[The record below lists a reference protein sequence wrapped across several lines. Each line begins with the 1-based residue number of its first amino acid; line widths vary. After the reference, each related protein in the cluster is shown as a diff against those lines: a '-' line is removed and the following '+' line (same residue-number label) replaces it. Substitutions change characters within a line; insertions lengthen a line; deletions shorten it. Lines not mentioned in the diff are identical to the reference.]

1 MNEIR
6 QPAVLFNR
14 HNEHVLDP
22 QPRSDPNRSKVV
34 LNYLKSDFTNCLL
47 FEKVTAAVRIKW
59 KSKTLTL
66 TPLSGGRHI

>member
-14 HNEHVLDP
+14 HNEHVLDT
-22 QPRSDPNRSKVV
+22 QPRSDPNRSKAG
-34 LNYLKSDFTNCLL
+34 LNNSKSDFTHCLV

-59 KSKTLTL
+59 KVKL
-66 TPLSGGRHI
+66 